1 MNKYS
6 TTSLKK
12 NYFYQIL
19 YQIITLI
26 TPLITT
32 PYISR
37 ILGVENIGKF
47 TYAYS
52 IATYFGMFIH
62 LGLANYGNREIAK
75 VRDNNQK
82 LSKTFLEIYVMQLTM
97 GAIVLGCYII
107 YIFYFSTDFIM
118 SCIMLLYICSA
129 IFSITWFY
137 NGLELFKL
145 TVIRNIFIK
154 LLSIILI
161 YCFVKTRNDIY
172 IYAIIMTGDMLL
184 SSIILWP
191 IVKKNVQLQK
201 ISFSGVVRHIKP
213 NVILF
218 ISVLFVSF
226 YTVLDKI
233 MLGMLSNMKEVGF
246 YENAYKI
253 TSIPTM
259 AIASLGTIM
268 LPRISNM
275 LVNGKKEKVKKYN
288 EQSLILSC
296 FLSIPISFGIVAISK
311 EFVPLFYGDGFQKCA
326 ELLPILIF
334 SSIFISLGNVI
345 QTQCF
350 IPNNLDGAYVF
361 AAVIGALVNIF
372 FNILLIPKYQSVGAA
387 LGTLLAEIAT
397 LLYQMWIAKKY
408 INIKRTVYLSM
419 PFAICG
425 GIMFFCISNIYLD
438 NVITSIVIK
447 IIVGGFI
454 YIFLSLLYFLV
465 ILRRLNSWKY
475 NV

>member
-172 IYAIIMTGDMLL
+172 I
-184 SSIILWP
+184 
-191 IVKKNVQLQK
+191 
-201 ISFSGVVRHIKP
+201 
-213 NVILF
+213 
-218 ISVLFVSF
+218 
-226 YTVLDKI
+226 
-233 MLGMLSNMKEVGF
+233 
-246 YENAYKI
+246 
-253 TSIPTM
+253 
-259 AIASLGTIM
+259 
-268 LPRISNM
+268 
-275 LVNGKKEKVKKYN
+275 
-288 EQSLILSC
+288 C
-296 FLSIPISFGIVAISK
+296 
-311 EFVPLFYGDGFQKCA
+311 
-326 ELLPILIF
+326 
-334 SSIFISLGNVI
+334 
-345 QTQCF
+345 
-350 IPNNLDGAYVF
+350 NNYDWRYVT
-361 AAVIGALVNIF
+361 
-372 FNILLIPKYQSVGAA
+372 K
-387 LGTLLAEIAT
+387 
-397 LLYQMWIAKKY
+397 
-408 INIKRTVYLSM
+408 
-419 PFAICG
+419 
-425 GIMFFCISNIYLD
+425 
-438 NVITSIVIK
+438 
-447 IIVGGFI
+447 
-454 YIFLSLLYFLV
+454 
-465 ILRRLNSWKY
+465 
-475 NV
+475 

>member
-1 MNKYS
+1 
-6 TTSLKK
+6 
-12 NYFYQIL
+12 
-19 YQIITLI
+19 
-26 TPLITT
+26 
-32 PYISR
+32 
-37 ILGVENIGKF
+37 
-47 TYAYS
+47 
-52 IATYFGMFIH
+52 
-62 LGLANYGNREIAK
+62 
-75 VRDNNQK
+75 
-82 LSKTFLEIYVMQLTM
+82 
-97 GAIVLGCYII
+97 
-107 YIFYFSTDFIM
+107 
-118 SCIMLLYICSA
+118 
-129 IFSITWFY
+129 
-137 NGLELFKL
+137 
-145 TVIRNIFIK
+145 
-154 LLSIILI
+154 
-161 YCFVKTRNDIY
+161 
-172 IYAIIMTGDMLL
+172 MTGDMLL